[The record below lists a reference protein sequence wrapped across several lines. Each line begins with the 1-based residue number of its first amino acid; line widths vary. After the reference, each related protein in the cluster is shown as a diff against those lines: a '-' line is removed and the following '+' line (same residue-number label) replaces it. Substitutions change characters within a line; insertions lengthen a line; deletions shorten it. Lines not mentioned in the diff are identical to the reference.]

1 MPKIALLIG
10 ILVYLFASTADA
22 RLLRNGGS
30 ALHINNKIS
39 FLNIR
44 GGANDRAIG
53 LDTNNK
59 SLLNIRGGDYT
70 GRDIKDDEP
79 NNLAVKAV
87 LIPRDTSFLKPLRF
101 LSLLLLNMSFNSC
114 LQTKGKPFEDS
125 IRRILGMQTPS
136 DENDFASK
144 VTPLHTYVAR
154 KIRSSSSTNEMIP
167 PSHLPSP
174 LPLLSLLLSIM
185 FYIGGTVL
193 LPRWSVGVDVLFNYK
208 QIDVQKDRQHTW
220 DASYALQQWFE
231 DIETGDSYYATSKSK
246 NEPSVLIHDKE
257 TKKYIICPILFSP
270 GYNNDGSEEVKHLQH
285 PRRYFF
291 ELNNSRYYYD
301 PTQSQCIVSGGPTL
315 YDAPLSL
322 LQDTARLG
330 LQSNAQLEY
339 AQERYL
345 SYADISIP
353 VPSLRDAFVNR
364 LTSPLISLQLLGKL
378 LSLVEEES
386 IGRALAN
393 LVRLSFQHLTDANR
407 GIATAK
413 HLAEEVKELDKTS
426 DDVNESSRFWAL
438 RPVES
443 EEKGMINTEWI
454 QVSPKELLP
463 SDLFVITSADSK
475 QHGSSMPIPVDA
487 LLLDG
492 TCVTEEAALTGE
504 SVPQAKVPLEVT
516 TDATVNNCT
525 KLDMSGIHR
534 NSCIF
539 SGTKLLYSSTWDED
553 TDGSSL
559 SSRFNVPSLPFTND
573 PALFLALR
581 SGAYSSRGEIIQS
594 LLKSRANTGISGRKS
609 DAESMKLIGSLAL
622 FAIGACIFLLLD
634 STSDT
639 RHPSVFKLIVQ
650 VSCWIILIALLS
662 CHIYTDCSFIPL
674 SCHVSFKSVL
684 AS

>member
-1 MPKIALLIG
+1 MQKIALMIS
-10 ILVYLFASTADA
+10 ILVHLFVSTADA
-22 RLLRNGGS
+22 RLSPSRNGGIS
-30 ALHINNKIS
+30 LHINNKIS

-53 LDTNNK
+53 LDINSK
-59 SLLNIRGGDYT
+59 ISLLNIRGGDIT
-70 GRDIKDDEP
+70 EKDINKHDST
-79 NNLAVKAV
+79 NLSVEAV
-87 LIPRDTSFLKPLRF
+87 LIPRDTSFLKPVRF
-101 LSLLLLNMSFNSC
+101 LLLLLLNMSFNSC
-114 LQTKGKPFEDS
+114 LQTKGKPFEDT

-154 KIRSSSSTNEMIP
+154 KIRSSSSTTSEMIP
-167 PSHLPSP
+167 PSHLPAP
-174 LPLLSLLLSIM
+174 LPLLALLLSII
-185 FYIGGTVL
+185 FCIGGTIL

-208 QIDVQKDRQHTW
+208 QFDVQKDRQQIL

-231 DIETGDSYYATSKSK
+231 DIDTSDSYYATSKSK
-246 NEPSVLIHDKE
+246 KEPSVLVYDKE
-257 TKKYIICPILFSP
+257 TQKSIICPLLCSLR
-270 GYNNDGSEEVKHLQH
+270 YNDDGIEDDKHLQH
-285 PRRYFF
+285 PSRYYF

-301 PTQSQCIVSGGPTL
+301 ATQSQCIVSGGPNL
-315 YDAPLSL
+315 HKAPISL
-322 LQDTARLG
+322 LQDKASLG

-345 SYADISIP
+345 PYADISIP
-353 VPSLRDAFVNR
+353 VPSLRDAFVQR

-378 LSLVEEES
+378 LSLIEEES

-393 LVRLSFQHLTDANR
+393 LIRLGFQHLTNANR

-413 HLAEEVKELDKTS
+413 HLAEEVKDLDKTS
-426 DDVNESSRFWAL
+426 DDVNETSRFWAL
-438 RPVES
+438 CPVES
-443 EEKGMINTEWI
+443 EEKGIINTEWI

-463 SDLFVITSADSK
+463 GDLFVIASADSK
-475 QHGSSMPIPVDA
+475 QHGSSLPIPVDA

-504 SVPQAKVPLEVT
+504 SIPQAKVPLEFS
-516 TDATVNNCT
+516 DATVNDCT

-553 TDGSSL
+553 TADDSSL
-559 SSRFNVPSLPFTND
+559 STRFNVPPLPFTND

-594 LLKSRANTGISGRKS
+594 LLKSRTSTGISGRKS

-622 FAIGACIFLLLD
+622 FAVGACVFLLLE
-634 STSDT
+634 STSDH

-650 VSCWIILIALLS
+650 VSLCRVCLIVLL
-662 CHIYTDCSFIPL
+662 
-674 SCHVSFKSVL
+674 
-684 AS
+684 

>member
-10 ILVYLFASTADA
+10 ILVFLFASTADA

-30 ALHINNKIS
+30 PLYINNKIS

-44 GGANDRAIG
+44 GGGTNDVIG
-53 LDTNNK
+53 LDINNK
-59 SLLNIRGGDYT
+59 SLLNIRGGGDYT
-70 GRDIKDDEP
+70 EQQDISKHESP
-79 NNLAVKAV
+79 SLSVQAV

-101 LSLLLLNMSFNSC
+101 LSLFLLNMSFNSC

-136 DENDFASK
+136 DENEFASK
-144 VTPLHTYVAR
+144 VTPLHIYVAR

-174 LPLLSLLLSIM
+174 LPLLSLLLSII
-185 FYIGGTVL
+185 FYIGGTIL
-193 LPRWSVGVDVLFNYK
+193 LPKWSVGVDVLFNYK
-208 QIDVQKDRQHTW
+208 QIDVQKDKLHIY
-220 DASYALQQWFE
+220 DAAYALQQWFE
-231 DIETGDSYYATSKSK
+231 DIDTIDSYYATSKPK
-246 NEPSVLIHDKE
+246 KKPSVLVYEKE
-257 TKKYIICPILFSP
+257 TKKSIICPLLCSL
-270 GYNNDGSEEVKHLQH
+270 GYNNDGTEDDKHLQH
-285 PRRYFF
+285 PRRYYF
-291 ELNNSRYYYD
+291 ELHNSRYYYD

-315 YDAPLSL
+315 HDAPLSL
-322 LQDTARLG
+322 LQDTASLG

-345 SYADISIP
+345 PYSDISIP
-353 VPSLRDAFVNR
+353 VPSLRDAFVQR

-393 LVRLSFQHLTDANR
+393 LIRLVFQHFTDVNR

-426 DDVNESSRFWAL
+426 DDVNETSRFWAL

-443 EEKGMINTEWI
+443 KEKGIINTEWI

-463 SDLFVITSADSK
+463 GDLFVIASADSK
-475 QHGSSMPIPVDA
+475 QHGRFLPIPVDA

-504 SVPQAKVPLEVT
+504 SVPQAKVPLEFSS
-516 TDATVNNCT
+516 DSEALDHT

-553 TDGSSL
+553 TDGSTL
-559 SSRFNVPSLPFTND
+559 SSRFDLPPLPFTND
-573 PALFLALR
+573 SALFLALR

-594 LLKSRANTGISGRKS
+594 LLKSRTNTGISGRKS
-609 DAESMKLIGSLAL
+609 DAESMKLIGSLAV
-622 FAIGACIFLLLD
+622 FAIGACIYLLLE
-634 STSDT
+634 STSDP

-650 VSCWIILIALLS
+650 VSC
-662 CHIYTDCSFIPL
+662 CR
-674 SCHVSFKSVL
+674 V
-684 AS
+684 

>member
-1 MPKIALLIG
+1 MHRFVSLIG
-10 ILVYLFASTADA
+10 ILVYLIASTADA
-22 RLLRNGGS
+22 RLSPNRSLDIS
-30 ALHINNKIS
+30 HKI
-39 FLNIR
+39 
-44 GGANDRAIG
+44 
-53 LDTNNK
+53 
-59 SLLNIRGGDYT
+59 SLLNIRGGGDYT
-70 GRDIKDDEP
+70 EQNSNKQHDSI
-79 NNLAVKAV
+79 NLTVEAV

-114 LQTKGKPFEDS
+114 LQTKGEPLNDAV
-125 IRRILGMQTPS
+125 RRILGMQKPS
-136 DENDFASK
+136 DNDEFASK
-144 VTPLHTYVAR
+144 VTPLHTYVAK
-154 KIRSSSSTNEMIP
+154 KIRSSSTTEMIP

-174 LPLLSLLLSIM
+174 LSLLGLLLSII
-185 FYIGGTVL
+185 FCIGGTIL

-208 QIDVQKDRQHTW
+208 QIDVQKEDRQQIL
-220 DASYALQQWFE
+220 DASYELQKWFD
-231 DIETGDSYYATSKSK
+231 DINTGDSYYATSKSK

-257 TKKYIICPILFSP
+257 TKKSMICPLLCSL
-270 GYNNDGSEEVKHLQH
+270 GYNNDGTEDDKHLQH

-301 PTQSQCIVSGGPTL
+301 PTQSIVSGGPTL
-315 YDAPLSL
+315 HKAPLSL
-322 LQDTARLG
+322 LQDTSSLG

-345 SYADISIP
+345 PYADISIP

-386 IGRALAN
+386 IGKALAN
-393 LVRLSFQHLTDANR
+393 LVRLSFQHFTDANR

-426 DDVNESSRFWAL
+426 DDANETSRFWAL
-438 RPVES
+438 RPIET
-443 EEKGMINTEWI
+443 EEKGIISTEWT

-463 SDLFVITSADSK
+463 GDLFVIAQADSK
-475 QHGSSMPIPVDA
+475 QHGRFLPIPVDA

-492 TCVTEEAALTGE
+492 TCITEEAALTGE
-504 SVPQAKVPLEVT
+504 SVPQAKVPLEFT
-516 TDATVNNCT
+516 TDSETLDYT

-559 SSRFNVPSLPFTND
+559 SKRFNVPPLPFTND
-573 PALFLALR
+573 PAPALFLGLR

-594 LLKSRANTGISGRKS
+594 LLKSRANTSIGTS
-609 DAESMKLIGSLAL
+609 DVESMKLIGSLAV
-622 FAIGACIFLLLD
+622 FAVGACIYLLLE
-634 STSDT
+634 SASDT

-650 VSCWIILIALLS
+650 VSC
-662 CHIYTDCSFIPL
+662 
-674 SCHVSFKSVL
+674 
-684 AS
+684 

>member
-1 MPKIALLIG
+1 MMVMPRRIVSLIG
-10 ILVYLFASTADA
+10 ISIHLLAAADA
-22 RLLRNGGS
+22 RLSPTRINGGIS
-30 ALHINNKIS
+30 LHINNKNTS
-39 FLNIR
+39 SLNIR

-53 LDTNNK
+53 LDIDNK
-59 SLLNIRGGDYT
+59 SLLNTRSGDYT
-70 GRDIKDDEP
+70 DQDINKHYSP
-79 NNLAVKAV
+79 SLSVQAV

-101 LSLLLLNMSFNSC
+101 LSLLLLNISFNSC

-125 IRRILGMQTPS
+125 IRKILGMQTPS

-154 KIRSSSSTNEMIP
+154 KIRSSSKTEMIP
-167 PSHLPSP
+167 PSHLPAP
-174 LPLLSLLLSIM
+174 LPLLALLLSII
-185 FYIGGTVL
+185 FCIGGTIL
-193 LPRWSVGVDVLFNYK
+193 LPRWSVGVDVLLNYK
-208 QIDVQKDRQHTW
+208 QIDVQKDKQHIL

-231 DIETGDSYYATSKSK
+231 DIDNSYYATSKPK
-246 NEPSVLIHDKE
+246 KKPSVLVLDKE
-257 TKKYIICPILFSP
+257 TQKSIICPLLCSP
-270 GYNNDGSEEVKHLQH
+270 GYNDDRTEDDKHLQH
-285 PRRYFF
+285 PSRYYF

-301 PTQSQCIVSGGPTL
+301 STQSQCIVSGGPTL
-315 YDAPLSL
+315 HNAPLSL
-322 LQDTARLG
+322 LQDTACLG
-330 LQSNAQLEY
+330 LQSNAQLDY

-345 SYADISIP
+345 PYADISIP
-353 VPSLRDAFVNR
+353 VPSLKEAFIQR

-378 LSLVEEES
+378 LSLIEEES

-393 LVRLSFQHLTDANR
+393 LVRLGCQHFTDANR

-426 DDVNESSRFWAL
+426 DDVNEASRFFAL
-438 RPVES
+438 RPLET
-443 EEKGMINTEWI
+443 EEKGIINTEWI

-463 SDLFVITSADSK
+463 GDLFVIASVAGK
-475 QHGSSMPIPVDA
+475 QHGSSLPIPVDA

-504 SVPQAKVPLEVT
+504 SVPQAKVPLEFT
-516 TDATVNNCT
+516 AGSEALDHT

-553 TDGSSL
+553 TADDSSL
-559 SSRFNVPSLPFTND
+559 STRFDLPPLPFTND

-594 LLKSRANTGISGRKS
+594 LLKSRTSTGISGRKS

-622 FAIGACIFLLLD
+622 FAVGACVFLLLE
-634 STSDT
+634 STSDH

-650 VSCWIILIALLS
+650 VSLCRVCLIVLL
-662 CHIYTDCSFIPL
+662 
-674 SCHVSFKSVL
+674 
-684 AS
+684 

>member
-1 MPKIALLIG
+1 MRRIVLLIG
-10 ILVYLFASTADA
+10 YLVHLFATADA
-22 RLLRNGGS
+22 RLSPTRNGG
-30 ALHINNKIS
+30 LGLDINNKV
-39 FLNIR
+39 
-44 GGANDRAIG
+44 
-53 LDTNNK
+53 
-59 SLLNIRGGDYT
+59 SLLNIRGGGDYT
-70 GRDIKDDEP
+70 GHQDIKYDGP
-79 NNLAVKAV
+79 NNLTVQVV

-101 LSLLLLNMSFNSC
+101 LSLLLLNISFNSC
-114 LQTKGKPFEDS
+114 LQTKGKPFEDT
-125 IRRILGMQTPS
+125 IRRIMGMQTPS
-136 DENDFASK
+136 DNDDFASK
-144 VTPLHTYVAR
+144 VTPLHTYVAK
-154 KIRSSSSTNEMIP
+154 KIRSSSTTEMIP

-174 LPLLSLLLSIM
+174 LSLLSLLLSVI
-185 FYIGGTVL
+185 FYIGGTIL
-193 LPRWSVGVDVLFNYK
+193 LPRWSVRIDVLFNYN
-208 QIDVQKDRQHTW
+208 QIDIQEDRQHIH

-231 DIETGDSYYATSKSK
+231 DINTGDSYYSTSKSK
-246 NEPSVLIHDKE
+246 KKPSVLVYDKE
-257 TKKYIICPILFSP
+257 TQKSIICPLLCSP
-270 GYNNDGSEEVKHLQH
+270 GNKNDGTGDDYHLQH
-285 PRRYFF
+285 PRRYYF

-315 YDAPLSL
+315 HKAPLSR
-322 LQDTARLG
+322 LQDTASLG

-345 SYADISIP
+345 PYSDITIP
-353 VPSLRDAFVNR
+353 VPSLRDAFVQR

-378 LSLVEEES
+378 LSLIEEES

-393 LVRLSFQHLTDANR
+393 LVRLGFQHFTDANR

-413 HLAEEVKELDKTS
+413 NLAEEVKDLDKTS
-426 DDVNESSRFWAL
+426 DDANETSRFLAL

-443 EEKGMINTEWI
+443 EEKGIISTEWT

-463 SDLFVITSADSK
+463 GDLFVIPPIDSK
-475 QHGSSMPIPVDA
+475 QHGSSLPIPVDA

-504 SVPQAKVPLEVT
+504 SVPQAKVPLEF
-516 TDATVNNCT
+516 TVDSEALDHT

-553 TDGSSL
+553 TADDSSL
-559 SSRFNVPSLPFTND
+559 SSRFDLPPLPFTND

-594 LLKSRANTGISGRKS
+594 LLKSRTNTGIRTS
-609 DAESMKLIGSLAL
+609 DVESMKLIGSLAV
-622 FAIGACIFLLLD
+622 FAIGSCVFLLLE

-650 VSCWIILIALLS
+650 VSR
-662 CHIYTDCSFIPL
+662 
-674 SCHVSFKSVL
+674 
-684 AS
+684 